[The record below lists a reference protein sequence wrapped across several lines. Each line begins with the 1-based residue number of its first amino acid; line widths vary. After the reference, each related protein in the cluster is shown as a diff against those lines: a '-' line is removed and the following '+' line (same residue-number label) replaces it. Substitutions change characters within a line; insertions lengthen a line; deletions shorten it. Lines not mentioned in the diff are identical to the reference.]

1 MFFDRVVAVALC
13 AALAP
18 TAPVFAQQ
26 RSHNPDTRTRVSLA
40 SAGPLQAS
48 IDRVRF
54 DHRAADRDTRTATA
68 ELTQSSAPPSGQS
81 GSVLGKVVMA
91 GVLGFAGFLGGGYLG
106 AKIEGPCDCDDP
118 GFKGAIIGA
127 PIGATVGAIAGWK
140 LGGVLSR

>member
-1 MFFDRVVAVALC
+1 MFLDRVVAVALC

-18 TAPVFAQQ
+18 TAPVLAQE
-26 RSHNPDTRTRVSLA
+26 RSYNPDMRTRVSLA
-40 SAGPLQAS
+40 SIGPLQAS
-48 IDRVRF
+48 LDRVRF
-54 DHRAADRDTRTATA
+54 DRAADRDTRTETA
-68 ELTQSSAPPSGQS
+68 ELTQSSVPPGGQS

-127 PIGATVGAIAGWK
+127 PIGATIGAIAGWK
-140 LGGVLSR
+140 LGGLLSR